1 MKVTRVGVDIGKNSF
16 HLCAVNRAGRVIWR
30 KAIKRTQWLAHLE
43 LELDQG
49 TEVGMEACGGAHH
62 WARELVKRGFKV
74 KLIAPQFVKPYVKSN
89 KTDHADA
96 EAIAEAMSRPEMR
109 YVTVKTIQQQDIQ
122 ALHRV
127 RTELIKQRT
136 ATSNQIRGLASEYG
150 LVAPQSPSQLRQ
162 AISIWLDNES
172 DALSVLFTQLLLEL
186 REDLRHLDKR
196 VAELDHHL
204 RELAKTDPT
213 AKRLQQLQGIGPV
226 CATILSAALGD
237 GSSFRNGREFAVS
250 LGLVP
255 KQHATGGKE
264 RLLGISKR
272 GDSYIRKQMVH
283 GARAALRHAKEKDD
297 NLSRWL
303 NGLSA
308 RKHANVVTVALAAK
322 TARMAW
328 ALVRHELEY
337 DPMKAAMSSN

>member
-1 MKVTRVGVDIGKNSF
+1 MKITRVGVDIGKNSF
-16 HLCAVNRAGRVIWR
+16 HLCAVNRAGRVVWR
-30 KAIKRTQWLAHLE
+30 KAMNRTQWLSHLQKQ
-43 LELDQG
+43 LEPG

-62 WARELVKRGFKV
+62 WGRELVKLGFTV

-89 KTDHADA
+89 KTDNADA
-96 EAIAEAMSRPEMR
+96 EAIAEAMSRPGMR
-109 YVTVKTIQQQDIQ
+109 YVAMKTINQQDIQ

-136 ATSNQIRGLASEYG
+136 ATSNQIRGLVAEYG
-150 LVAPQSPSQLRQ
+150 LVAPQSLSQLRK
-162 AISIWLDNES
+162 ALTVWLD
-172 DALSVLFTQLLLEL
+172 DDTGALSLFFIQILLEL
-186 REDLRHLDKR
+186 REDLKHLDER

-204 RELAKTDPT
+204 QDVAKTDP
-213 AKRLQQLQGIGPV
+213 AAQKLQQLQGIGPV

-255 KQHATGGKE
+255 KQYATGGKE

-283 GARAALRHAKEKDD
+283 GARAALRHAKAKDD

-308 RKHANVVTVALAAK
+308 RKHANVVTVAMAAK

-328 ALVRHELEY
+328 ALVRHDVDY
-337 DPMKAAMSSN
+337 DPMRAAMSPN